1 LSDIAALNKIAGQEA
16 KNYNGGLAWPTV
28 VVGVTSFLAYW
39 ALPYLVMLG
48 SFSLWLAIPAMVA
61 LTYAAYTVLHESV
74 HGSIS
79 GDNHSMDWL
88 NDGMGYLAGT
98 ILAIPLTAHRIE
110 HLTHHTNT
118 NHAEKDPD
126 GYSTDIVSSPSGTL
140 NPAWRAITIQYQL
153 YSQRYWSKATLA
165 KKTAFVIKIIFT
177 VLLSIL
183 PFLVLWQTGNSEL
196 ISAWWRGLVLYIVAG
211 LLGTITLVH
220 LFAYIVHRPHKS
232 MGRYVNTSTIVIPG
246 PLSTA
251 LTVLWGYQN
260 YHSIH
265 HLFPRVPFYRYR
277 RLFNEIADTMD
288 QMNAPVYRLTWR
300 GLTVLKPS
308 RAVRRL

>member
-1 LSDIAALNKIAGQEA
+1 LSDIAALNKIAGQKA
-16 KNYNGGLAWPTV
+16 KNYYGGLAWPTV

-88 NDGMGYLAGT
+88 NDWMGYLAGT
-98 ILAIPLTAHRIE
+98 ILTIPLTAHRIE
-110 HLTHHTNT
+110 HLTHHANT

-126 GYSTDIVSSPSGTL
+126 SYAADIVSSPLGTL
-140 NPAWRAITIQYQL
+140 KSAWRAITIQYQL
-153 YSQRYWSKATLA
+153 YCQRYWSKATLA
-165 KKTAFVIKIIFT
+165 KKTAFVVEIVFT
-177 VLLSIL
+177 VLLRIL
-183 PFLVLWQTGNSEL
+183 PFLVLWRTGNSEL
-196 ISAWWRGLVLYIVAG
+196 ISAWWRGLVLFIVAG
-211 LLGTITLVH
+211 LLGTITLVY

-232 MGRYVNTSTIVIPG
+232 MGRYVNTSTIVVSG
-246 PLSTA
+246 PLSTV

-265 HLFPRVPFYRYR
+265 HLFPRVPFYQYR
-277 RLFNEIADTMD
+277 RLFNEIEDTMD
-288 QMNAPVYRLTWR
+288 QMKAPVYRLTWR
-300 GLTVLKPS
+300 GLHRIK
-308 RAVRRL
+308 AVEASS